1 MKATTKNLKYYIES
15 VSDSGIT
22 YFQVVRRKDEAI
34 LFANRSLSLVADRLY
49 NPRYKD
55 GSEVIL

>member
-1 MKATTKNLKYYIES
+1 MKTENSKYYIES
-15 VSDSGIT
+15 VSNNGTT
-22 YFQVVRRKDEAI
+22 YFQIVRRKDEAI

-49 NPRYKD
+49 NPLYKD